1 MSKSLFG
8 GGVVLTGALL
18 LSSLMFNVHPSIAE
32 NLASSDSTQQPQQK
46 KDATGRGLSGK
57 VFADATAATALEV
70 AQKPE
75 IVEASE
81 FNANPSPLASGK
93 TLTGAT
99 LNLSPAAAMQ
109 SFTATAYS
117 LPGRTASGANVRRGF
132 IAADHRVFP
141 LGTRV
146 RLEAGSYSGEYL
158 VADRG
163 SAIRGHKIDIWMP
176 STREAMR
183 FGRRP
188 VRLTVL
194 SYGSRPASR
203 TATTKARR

>member
-8 GGVVLTGALL
+8 GGALLTGALL
-18 LSSLMFNVHPSIAE
+18 LSSLVFNVHPSEAE
-32 NLASSDSTQQPQQK
+32 NLASLDSITQTTQK
-46 KDATGRGLSGK
+46 KDATGIDLSGK
-57 VFADATAATALEV
+57 ALVGVSVSLTTEDAP
-70 AQKPE
+70 KPE
-75 IVEASE
+75 TIEASA
-81 FNANPSPLASGK
+81 FKANPSPLASGK
-93 TLTGAT
+93 LTGAT
-99 LNLSPAAAMQ
+99 LNINPTAAVE

-117 LPGRTASGANVRRGF
+117 LSGRTALGTGVRRGL
-132 IAADHRVFP
+132 IAADHRVLP

-163 SAIRGHKIDIWMP
+163 SAVRGHTIDIWVP
-176 STREAMR
+176 STHEAMR

-194 SYGSRPASR
+194 SYAARPAAPA
-203 TATTKARR
+203 ATRRARH